1 MRKETRASTGA
12 EARRRDGNGTEAR
25 RTLTYGGRRSA
36 VACELLIAD
45 GRKRRPPSQ
54 PSIHPSFGHSNTAH
68 QPAVVIQEQG
78 CASSEKLTGFGFLTL
93 NSLLAIYRSH
103 GDIAGITF
111 VATSYL
117 SLLLLF
123 WCLQQYKRAPANS
136 PAKSRSKAGVWFSS
150 SLLTVVFSWRVSAL
164 MPWPVAAAVWL
175 MAASTVVGGFYTLFL
190 WSGRQ

>member
-1 MRKETRASTGA
+1 MA
-12 EARRRDGNGTEAR
+12 GNE
-25 RTLTYGGRRSA
+25 GRR
-36 VACELLIAD
+36 
-45 GRKRRPPSQ
+45 SQ
-54 PSIHPSFGHSNTAH
+54 PSIHPSFGHIATLHTNRRWYRSYPVGFFA
-68 QPAVVIQEQG
+68 P
-78 CASSEKLTGFGFLTL
+78 TG
-93 NSLLAIYRSH
+93 SH
-103 GDIAGITF
+103 GDIAGIAF

-123 WCLQQYKRAPANS
+123 WCLQQYERAPANS